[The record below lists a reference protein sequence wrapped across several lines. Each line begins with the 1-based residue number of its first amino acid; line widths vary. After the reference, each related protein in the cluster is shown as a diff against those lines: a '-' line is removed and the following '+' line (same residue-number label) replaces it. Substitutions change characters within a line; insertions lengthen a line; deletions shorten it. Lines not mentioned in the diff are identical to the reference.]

1 MGELILHAET
11 LNPCAELRLNVE
23 SVGLTPDQFYRL
35 CGDNPELRL
44 ELTARKEIVIMPP
57 AGSESGAWN
66 FNVNTQFGEWIK
78 KDGKGI
84 GFDSSAGFTLPNGA
98 VRAPDGAWVLREKWN
113 ALTKQQRMKF
123 APVVPEFVIE
133 IRSQSETLAQQKAK
147 MEEYIAVG
155 VRLGWLLD
163 PFARNVYVY
172 RPGQE
177 PRLLEN
183 PESVSADPELSGF
196 VLDLTQ
202 VWS

>member
-66 FNVNTQFGEWIK
+66 FNVNTQLGEWIK
-78 KDGKGI
+78 KDGRGI

-98 VRAPDGAWVLREKWN
+98 VRAPDAAWVLREKWD
-113 ALTKQQRMKF
+113 ALTKEERMKF
-123 APVVPEFVIE
+123 APVVPNFVIE
-133 IRSQSETLAQQKAK
+133 IHSQSETLRQQKSK
-147 MEEYIAVG
+147 MEEYLAAG
-155 VRLGWLLD
+155 VQLGWLID
-163 PFARNVYVY
+163 PFDRKVYIY
-172 RPGQE
+172 RQSGQ
-177 PRLLEN
+177 PKVLEN
-183 PESVSADPELSGF
+183 PESVSGDPELPGF

-202 VWS
+202 VW

>member
-1 MGELILHAET
+1 MGEVILHADT
-11 LNPCAELRLNVE
+11 INPNMELLLNVE

-35 CGDNPELRL
+35 CSDNPELRL

-66 FNVNTQFGEWIK
+66 FNVNAQLAEWIK
-78 KDGKGI
+78 KDGRGI

-98 VRAPDGAWVLREKWN
+98 VRAPDAAWVLREKWD

-133 IRSQSETLAQQKAK
+133 IRSQSETLQQQKDK

-163 PFARNVYVY
+163 PFDRNLYIY
-172 RPGQE
+172 RPGKE
-177 PRLLEN
+177 PELLEN
-183 PESVSADPELSGF
+183 PESVSADPELPGF
-196 VLDLTQ
+196 VLDLSR
-202 VWS
+202 VW